1 MMIKINGERIE
12 IHNDCKKMTDLLVR
26 FGLENKMLIIELNKQ
41 ILEKSDHDKTY
52 LSDGDQVEIVHFVG
66 GG

>member
-1 MMIKINGERIE
+1 MRLVVNGETRDVEQVSTVADMLAAFKLQNKI
-12 IHNDCKKMTDLLVR
+12 LVV
-26 FGLENKMLIIELNKQ
+26 ELNREIIDRSVYDQ
-41 ILEKSDHDKTY
+41 TR

>member
-1 MMIKINGERIE
+1 MRLVVNGETRDVE
-12 IHNDCKKMTDLLVR
+12 QVSTVTDMLAAFKLQNKILVV
-26 FGLENKMLIIELNKQ
+26 ELNREIIDRSVYDQ
-41 ILEKSDHDKTY
+41 TR

>member
-1 MMIKINGERIE
+1 MQLVVNGEKRDVEQVSTVADMLAAFKLQNKI
-12 IHNDCKKMTDLLVR
+12 LVV
-26 FGLENKMLIIELNKQ
+26 ELNREIIDRSVYDQ
-41 ILEKSDHDKTY
+41 TR